1 MKKYFYIFMLLFIQ
15 AAIVSCTDEE
25 IYESPSKDGSNSIKI
40 TLNIPVDNG
49 KTRGLI
55 YGPDEAPIQGESEI
69 EDIYVLAFDKVTQKY
84 LGKFQSTFTNGVLAA
99 NVNLEEDEFKELT
112 IVVLTNL
119 KGLENGNDIISQMNA
134 LEKGA
139 KTKEEVL
146 KSLQYTFNSAWVL
159 TDRSLPMWGETN
171 ITPVRNSVATGEVNL
186 YRSVSKI
193 NVVVNNGK
201 GRQENG
207 TEVFKLKSVRVYYA
221 RTSGLVGSLYAPEY
235 NNEGSNTITTPS
247 IPENVSYFP
256 RYNEGIENNLLFT
269 ESKDN
274 GSYAIE
280 NKIYVPES
288 NHEDTEE
295 PMCLVV
301 GGYYMGSDQ
310 ESFYRVDF
318 KQGNKG
324 SEFYNAIRNHIYTF
338 NINNVTRPGTDEPDP
353 ALDHVVVG
361 MDVTIKE
368 WTTEW
373 MRGIGGQYTLEV
385 STGGFILAG
394 NTQNDGILKGEL
406 TVTTTHNEGWTIESQ
421 SGSWFTTEETSTGVI
436 IKANQNNGGE
446 RRGSF
451 IIRSGNLQKEI
462 TVRQR
467 GKGTANSYIASDNG
481 KHIEQDLIVTVKG
494 NGEVGLVADGTALEE
509 KDPYISADKIGDVQI
524 IWETSN
530 GLVKIVQE
538 NGKAKLDKE
547 SGTIKYTV
555 DLTKTNAE
563 IEASNTLNSQSY
575 KGGNAL
581 IGAFGKNSDGSIN
594 YNDLLWTWHIWVC
607 PDIDTDKDGFISD
620 SELLATDQ
628 EWVTGYTFMDRN
640 MGALGNQPGLSSL
653 GLLYQ
658 WGRKDPFIGAARVST
673 EQSNNRMSTHLPLES
688 KGYYWKSSSGDMSI
702 DQTVK
707 APTTLINGIIDG
719 TDYAL
724 LWGTASGLKG
734 ETYAGNKTI
743 YDPCPFGYRVP
754 NVAAVVFKGNAHAN
768 IGQSDSEKSNW
779 YTNNEF
785 WPYKSDDYKDSDKKW
800 ITYNQVTGKNSYGF
814 WLRYGSNDQAPD
826 VKYYTSDTNNKQDKS
841 STKNSMTWLPL
852 SGVYDAS
859 ITKGT
864 DLVLANVDNQNS
876 LLVNSIMWTNSS
888 ALDDRPAGLFLHGVQ
903 SKSSSDGN
911 HFHQLNEKG
920 SSRALYAKPEQ
931 AGALRCVRDT
941 KVYMGEENAIKVP
954 SEINLE
960 ANIGSTQTEEL
971 TSLLD
976 NWEVVDPGAMWFVMT
991 PDAGPV
997 GSKQKITFKSTQI
1010 NVGRSRT
1017 AYIKIKFNDQ
1027 NGTVKSIKVTQA
1039 GLNLTDHTVTSS
1051 ITLTSAN
1058 NNSQSG
1064 SIVAINDTW
1073 EIVSGQVSWLSIS
1086 PMKSASISN
1095 GGTSNVTYRTTE
1107 ANTSNSARS
1116 TTLTVRFG
1124 NGATKTITV
1133 TQKGTYTLNVSTTEM
1148 DFDRYP
1154 GNAAQYFN
1162 ITSNTDWEI
1171 KANKDWLTVS
1181 PNSGS
1186 KNYNNI
1192 SVKCSNNSWMG
1203 ASSRQG
1209 TITIKTTDGSIVKTI
1224 TVYQKGS
1231 W

>member
-55 YGPDEAPIQGESEI
+55 YGPDEAPVQGESEI
-69 EDIYVLAFDKVTQKY
+69 KDIYVLAFDKVTQKY
-84 LGKFQSTFTNGVLAA
+84 LGKFQSTFANGVLAA

-368 WTTEW
+368 WTPEW

-555 DLTKTNAE
+555 DLTKTNSE

-658 WGRKDPFIGAARVST
+658 WGRKDPFIGAAKVST
-673 EQSNNRMSTHLPLES
+673 AQSNNRMSTHLPLES
-688 KGYYWKSSSGDMSI
+688 KGYYWKNSSGNMSI

-724 LWGTASGLKG
+724 LWGTASGLDG

-754 NVAAVVFKGNAHAN
+754 NVAAVVFEGNAHAN
-768 IGQSDSEKSNW
+768 IGQSNSVDNNW

-785 WPYKSDDYKDSDKKW
+785 WPLKVESPDWGSTWNNYTRISG
-800 ITYNQVTGKNSYGF
+800 QNSYGF
-814 WLRYGSNDQAPD
+814 WLRYD
-826 VKYYTSDTNNKQDKS
+826 KQDTEPVINQYSKNHPTNIQIS
-841 STKNSMTWLPL
+841 SEDNRITWLPL
-852 SGVYDAS
+852 SGVYDGDINSLAS
-859 ITKGT
+859 
-864 DLVLANVDNQNS
+864 VNSQNS
-876 LLVNSIMWTNSS
+876 LLTNSIMWTNSS
-888 ALDDRPAGLFLHGVQ
+888 VTLSDNSKRPAGLFLHGAQ
-903 SKSSSDGN
+903 ASKSIDGN
-911 HFHQLNEKG
+911 HFHLLKESG
-920 SSRALYAKPEQ
+920 SDNKLYAKPQ
-931 AGALRCVRDT
+931 HAGALRCVRDT

-1039 GLNLTDHTVTSS
+1039 GLNLTDHTVTSP

-1095 GGTSNVTYRTTE
+1095 GGTSNVTYRTTG
-1107 ANTSNSARS
+1107 ANTSNSERS

-1133 TQKGTYTLNVSTTEM
+1133 TQKGTYTLNVSTTRME
-1148 DFDRYP
+1148 FDWNPKYS
-1154 GNAAQYFN
+1154 QDFN
-1162 ITSNTDWEI
+1162 ITSTTEWKIETSKRWI
-1171 KANKDWLTVS
+1171 TVS
-1181 PNSGS
+1181 PQSGS
-1186 KNYNNI
+1186 GNRDI
-1192 SVKCSNNSWMG
+1192 SVNCSDNNKYG
-1203 ASSRQG
+1203 SRQG

-1224 TVYQKGS
+1224 TIYQE
-1231 W
+1231 